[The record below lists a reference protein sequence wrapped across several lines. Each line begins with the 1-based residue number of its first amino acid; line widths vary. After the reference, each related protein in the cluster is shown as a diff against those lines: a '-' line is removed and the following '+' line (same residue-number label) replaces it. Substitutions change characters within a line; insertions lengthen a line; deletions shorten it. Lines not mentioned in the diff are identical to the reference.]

1 MTDFQDLT
9 DRLRQFAAERDWE
22 QFHDP
27 KNLAMAVASE
37 AGELLAELRWLTTAQ
52 AQPQVLSSEQRQAIS
67 YEMADVLIF
76 LIRMADVLEIDLPST
91 TIEKIDINESRFKR
105 DGS

>member
-1 MTDFQDLT
+1 
-9 DRLRQFAAERDWE
+9 
-22 QFHDP
+22 
-27 KNLAMAVASE
+27 MAVASE

-91 TIEKIDINESRFKR
+91 TIEKININESRFKR